1 MTRGSFAAAPL
12 VPGRDLLKRRSDDS
26 RSISR
31 AIALSFAGALLCV
44 LVPALAG
51 AQTYDYRVLATS
63 KTSTLEK
70 EMNEAAEAGF
80 RFSFVMGGETA
91 VGGSEGVAV
100 MVKGASTGRYAYR
113 LLATSKTS
121 TMQKELQEASD
132 AGFQYRDQ
140 TVFKSTFGGQEV
152 VCILE
157 RDKDAAAG
165 AFDYKLLATS
175 KTSTL
180 ERELRE
186 AGSAGYDVMGITVSK
201 TMIGGK
207 ELVAITRK
215 AK

>member
-1 MTRGSFAAAPL
+1 MTTHVF
-12 VPGRDLLKRRSDDS
+12 D
-26 RSISR
+26 SR
-31 AIALSFAGALLCV
+31 AITRRVALSCAGALLCL

-51 AQTYDYRVLATS
+51 AQTSYDYRVLATS

-91 VGGSEGVAV
+91 VGGREGVAV
-100 MVKGASTGRYAYR
+100 MVKGGATGRYAYR

-121 TMQKELQEASD
+121 TMQKELQDASD

-157 RDKDAAAG
+157 RDKDATTG
-165 AFDYKLLATS
+165 GFDYKLLATT

-186 AGSAGYDVMGITVSK
+186 AGSAGYEVMGLTVSK
-201 TMIGGK
+201 TVIGGK

>member
-1 MTRGSFAAAPL
+1 MGGTQPWCWSVR
-12 VPGRDLLKRRSDDS
+12 VQ
-26 RSISR
+26 
-31 AIALSFAGALLCV
+31 IALASALL
-44 LVPALAG
+44 ALGVVASAG
-51 AQTYDYRVLATS
+51 AQARYDYRVLATS

-80 RFSFVMGGETA
+80 RFSFVMGGDTA

-100 MVKGASTGRYAYR
+100 MTKSGSGGRFAYK

-121 TMQKELQEASD
+121 TMQKELQEAAD
-132 AGFQYRDQ
+132 AGFEYRGQ

-157 RDKDAAAG
+157 RDKDATLAASQ
-165 AFDYKLLATS
+165 YKLLATT

-180 ERELRE
+180 EKELRE
-186 AGSAGYDVMGITVSK
+186 AGAGGYEVVGMTVSK
-201 TMIGGK
+201 TALGGK